1 MTRLEGRH
9 ILITAG
15 PTQEAIDPVRY
26 IGNRSTGKMGAAIAE
41 SALKA
46 GAKVTLVMGPSYVE
60 TSHGIE
66 RINVTSAQEMFEA
79 CLAIFPKVDAAILSA
94 AVADYR
100 PKQVASEKIKK
111 KAEALT
117 LELERTPD
125 ILASLGQQKGAKIL
139 VGFAL
144 ETENELVNARTK
156 LIRKNAD
163 MIVLNSLRIA
173 GAGFGHDTNQVTL
186 VRAAMPN
193 LTFGLLPKNV
203 VADEIIKHTAQLLS
217 AK

>member
-1 MTRLEGRH
+1 M
-9 ILITAG
+9 LITAG
-15 PTQEAIDPVRY
+15 PTHEAIDPVRY

-41 SALKA
+41 SALRA
-46 GAKVTLVMGPSYVE
+46 GAKVTLVMGPSNVA
-60 TSHGIE
+60 TSAAIE
-66 RINVTSAQEMFEA
+66 RTDVISAQQMFEA

-100 PKQVASEKIKK
+100 PKNVASEKIKK
-111 KAEALT
+111 SGEILT

-125 ILASLGQQKGAKIL
+125 ILATLGLMKKGQVL

-144 ETENELVNARTK
+144 ETENELANARQK
-156 LIRKNAD
+156 LSRKNAD
-163 MIVLNSLRIA
+163 MIVLNSLRDA

-186 VRAAMPN
+186 VRTSLPD
-193 LTFGLLPKNV
+193 LTFGLMPKNA
-203 VADEIIKHTAQLLS
+203 VADEIIEHTAQLLR